1 METEL
6 FEVKNYSGE
15 GYKPLVSFETW
26 RVAVLRYMDE
36 LHPDKLDEMERHTAT
51 DEVFILTQGMAM
63 LVLGGNLPDVGEIL
77 PVAMNTGE
85 IYNVK
90 QNTWHTII
98 LSQDAN
104 IVIVENANTA
114 RENSEFASLSTGE
127 IRSVRSL
134 ARDFLGVKK

>member
-6 FEVKNYSGE
+6 FEVKQFSGE
-15 GYKPLVSFETW
+15 GYKPLVAFGTW

-51 DEVFILTQGMAM
+51 DEVFILTQGKAM
-63 LVLGGNLPDVGEIL
+63 LVLGGNHPGVGEML
-77 PVAMNTGE
+77 PVAMNPGE

-114 RENSEFASLSTGE
+114 RENSEFVSLSTGE
-127 IRSVRSL
+127 ILFLRSL
-134 ARDFLGVKK
+134 ARDFLGI